1 MVKILQETMD
11 RELLPASN
19 TKGLTRLIS
28 KVAPQ
33 VPRVTEL
40 RPITR
45 LNVDYKLLA
54 SCLAKR
60 MRRVMPQVILSC
72 QLATPGKDIME
83 GAHNLLSTISFID
96 KKFKADGKTGGLV
109 ASYNMVKAFDLVD
122 VAYTEKVM
130 KAMNF
135 SDKFCAWF
143 RMLHTVQQLGFSSA
157 MASYLLPLAS

>member
-1 MVKILQETMD
+1 MQELPNRAEPDLHQEEFLRDLPQVSQLSSARMESRLTEEEVEEALKGMQNGKSPGEDGLPKEFYAKLWDVVGPEMAKILQETMD

-60 MRRVMPQVILSC
+60 MRRVMPQVIQSR
-72 QLATPGKDIME
+72 QLATPG
-83 GAHNLLSTISFID
+83 
-96 KKFKADGKTGGLV
+96 
-109 ASYNMVKAFDLVD
+109 
-122 VAYTEKVM
+122 
-130 KAMNF
+130 
-135 SDKFCAWF
+135 
-143 RMLHTVQQLGFSSA
+143 
-157 MASYLLPLAS
+157 

>member
-1 MVKILQETMD
+1 MG
-11 RELLPASN
+11 RECLPASN

-33 VPRVTEL
+33 VPRVAEL

-60 MRRVMPQVILSC
+60 MRRVMPQVTLSR

-83 GAHNLLSTISFID
+83 GAHNLLSSISYISN
-96 KKFKADGKTGGLV
+96 KFKVDSKTGGFV
-109 ASYNMVKAFDLVD
+109 AQYNMVKAFDLVD

-130 KAMNF
+130 LLMKYPE
-135 SDKFCAWF
+135 KYCA
-143 RMLHTVQQLGFSSA
+143 
-157 MASYLLPLAS
+157 

>member
-1 MVKILQETMD
+1 MD

-60 MRRVMPQVILSC
+60 MRKVMPQVIQSR

-83 GAHNLLSTISFID
+83 GAHNLLSTISYID
-96 KKFKADGKTGGLV
+96 KKFKVDGKTVL
-109 ASYNMVKAFDLVD
+109 
-122 VAYTEKVM
+122 
-130 KAMNF
+130 
-135 SDKFCAWF
+135 WH
-143 RMLHTVQQLGFSSA
+143 HTTW
-157 MASYLLPLAS
+157 